1 MDLHI
6 DEIKAKLKNRTPGVL
21 DLIGE
26 YSVLLPLI
34 HIDNQWNIIFEM
46 RSMNLN
52 TQPGEISFPGGKVED
67 GESFKEAAIRETME
81 ELMIERENIKVF
93 GELDYLVSPSNI
105 SIHCFV
111 GVISGVNIDKI
122 CPNIEEVD
130 HIFTVPLKYFLTTE
144 PKIYSLNLETQFNN
158 EFPYN
163 LIPKGVDYDFRLVV
177 NKVCFYEYNDY
188 IIWGYTAK
196 MIKNFIEILK
206 DLIS

>member
-1 MDLHI
+1 MINLDI
-6 DEIKAKLKNRTPGVL
+6 NELKYKIRYRIPKVL

-34 HIDNQWNIIFEM
+34 QINEEWNIIFEL

-52 TQPGEISFPGGKVED
+52 TQPGEISFPGGKLDE
-67 GESFKEAAIRETME
+67 GESFREAAIRETIE
-81 ELMIERENIKVF
+81 ELRIEKDNIKVL

-105 SIHCFV
+105 SIHCFL
-111 GVISGVNIDKI
+111 GIISGVNVDNIN
-122 CPNIEEVD
+122 PNPGEVD
-130 HIFTVPLKYFLTTE
+130 HIFTVPLKHFLENE
-144 PKIYSLNLETQFNN
+144 PKAYNLKLETKYNA

-163 LIPKGVDYDFRLVV
+163 LIPRGKDYNFREVV

-206 DLIS
+206 DL